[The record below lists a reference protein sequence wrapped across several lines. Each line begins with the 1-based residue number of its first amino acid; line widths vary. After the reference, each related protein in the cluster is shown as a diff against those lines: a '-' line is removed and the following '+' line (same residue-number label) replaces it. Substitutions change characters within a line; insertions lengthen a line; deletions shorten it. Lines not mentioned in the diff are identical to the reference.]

1 MQPQDI
7 GRAHEFGPTLEE
19 YAVKGVPVDCGEN
32 WDRATIDTAIS
43 RGPHQSALT
52 PDALKLFEEDIAYQ
66 VEAGFAKVVL
76 WDDIKHNP
84 PSQLKVSPV
93 AAVPQKNRR
102 DRIILDLSFG
112 VRLGKEIIQQAVN
125 ASTTSTSHP
134 SALSF
139 LGSTMPR
146 ILKFMAHAPPQHPIF
161 FSKYDVSDGFWRMVV
176 AAGSE
181 WNFAYVLPQEEGKP
195 IKLVVPSALQMGWKE
210 SPGYFCSASE
220 TARDVAE
227 EFAGFNGKIHD
238 LPMHKFEKHIKIPV
252 STTPPHAKEEG
263 ADMPWAAIEVF
274 VDNFIAMCQDVPR
287 IEQLTRSILHGI
299 EQVFPDP
306 NITGHTGGRE
316 PLSEKKILK
325 GEADWTPRKEV
336 LG

>member
-1 MQPQDI
+1 MESTSENGGVRDALGTARWDQQLGELGSSRLENAPQVIRVKDDARNQADADKHGVVPNPLEVSGSDNEPQSRHERHRQERQQRRQDDSNSDVRNDAGDGHLPLHVENDIADLGTLLSLMQPQDI

-19 YAVKGVPVDCGEN
+19 YAVKGVPVDCGDN

-181 WNFAYVLPQEEGKP
+181 WNFAYVLPQEEGNP
-195 IKLVVPSALQMGWKE
+195 IKLVVPSALQMGWK
-210 SPGYFCSASE
+210 
-220 TARDVAE
+220 
-227 EFAGFNGKIHD
+227 
-238 LPMHKFEKHIKIPV
+238 
-252 STTPPHAKEEG
+252 
-263 ADMPWAAIEVF
+263 
-274 VDNFIAMCQDVPR
+274 
-287 IEQLTRSILHGI
+287 
-299 EQVFPDP
+299 
-306 NITGHTGGRE
+306 
-316 PLSEKKILK
+316 
-325 GEADWTPRKEV
+325 
-336 LG
+336 